1 MVQLCCK
8 SDLRKHKWGENENGS
23 RQIKTENDIELK
35 DGLVLHRKFLEAID
49 YLTKISKKIFPLN
62 CSLETEQFKKVLQS
76 ENREAKE
83 QGDLEDNESGA
94 VSFELFWFMC
104 RSAL

>member
-1 MVQLCCK
+1 MGKDQSC
-8 SDLRKHKWGENENGS
+8 N
-23 RQIKTENDIELK
+23 RQINTETGIKLK
-35 DGLVLHRKFLEAID
+35 NVFDLHRKFLEAID

-94 VSFELFWFMC
+94 VSFELF
-104 RSAL
+104 